1 MDETKNNSTLEQQ
14 KIEKELQELKNQ
26 YSSLMKEFKSLKEK
40 DDQLN
45 KLKDSVMSSQ
55 REFTEMNKSL
65 QEITSKLNMMSERER
80 KSMKNRGNILRRT
93 AIKTVGSVLMVTDA
107 AMRHV
112 SMAREGIEDI
122 VAEAQY
128 ENNRKR
134 RHEPEYSE

>member
-1 MDETKNNSTLEQQ
+1 MNDVPKSG
-14 KIEKELQELKNQ
+14 
-26 YSSLMKEFKSLKEK
+26 SSLMKEFKSLKEK

-128 ENNRKR
+128 ENNRRR

>member
-65 QEITSKLNMMSERER
+65 PDF
-80 KSMKNRGNILRRT
+80 RT
-93 AIKTVGSVLMVTDA
+93 
-107 AMRHV
+107 
-112 SMAREGIEDI
+112 
-122 VAEAQY
+122 
-128 ENNRKR
+128 
-134 RHEPEYSE
+134 